1 VTQSKKGCDAETA
14 RIAAKPAHAG
24 TAPDIETDRLRRT
37 QEELRMVSA
46 YNRSLTEASPNPL
59 VTIDSDG
66 RVTDVNTAT
75 ERVTGYRREELV
87 GTDFSNYFTDPERA
101 RAGYYLVLQHDTIRD
116 YELEI
121 RHRDGHVTPV
131 LYSASVYRDDAGK
144 VRAVF
149 AAARDISERRRA
161 EEALWESEERY
172 RTAIESASDGIALVK
187 GDQHLY
193 VNARF
198 AEMFGYDDPAEIV
211 GKPLSLTVHP
221 EDVEMVTRYN
231 RLRQVGEPAPSRY
244 EFKGVRKDGAI
255 RFMEVSAAKTS
266 YRGQTLSLVYFRDVT
281 EYRNLEEQLR
291 QSQKMQAIGTLAGG
305 IAHDFNNILAGIIGF
320 TEMSLEDIAP
330 DNPVRPYLERVLKGG
345 YRGRDLVRQILTF
358 SRQGE
363 QEKKSISLGIVI
375 EEALQLIR
383 PALPSIVEI
392 EKRLHQVQDTI
403 LADPVQLQQ
412 VVMNLCTNAAYAMR
426 DTGGVLAISLHDVS
440 CEEAGRYPDLE
451 PGAYLRLTVSDT
463 GCGMTREV
471 MSKIFDPF
479 FTTKRPGEGTGMG
492 LSVVHGIVKSH
503 GGHVTVSS
511 APGKGSTFHVYLPKA
526 EPPAT
531 VAAES
536 LSPIPGGNE
545 SILFVDDEE
554 TLVDLNSLRL
564 QGLGYRV
571 VATTNGKEALRIFAG
586 DPSGFDLIITDY
598 TMPSMTGIDL
608 AGKFLELRPDIPII
622 LASGQNESIEPDMI
636 DKAGIKAYLRKTAN
650 KRELAEL
657 IRRVLAE

>member
-1 VTQSKKGCDAETA
+1 MTQAKRGSSDIVAKFTAELAQAKAALEMETA
-14 RIAAKPAHAG
+14 RLHQA
-24 TAPDIETDRLRRT
+24 
-37 QEELRMVSA
+37 EEALGMMSA
-46 YNRSLTEASPNPL
+46 YNKSLTEASPNPL
-59 VTIDSDG
+59 VTIDSNG
-66 RVTDVNTAT
+66 RVIDVNTAT
-75 ERVTGYRREELV
+75 ERFTGYQRNELM
-87 GTDFSNYFTDPERA
+87 GTDFSDYFTDPEKA
-101 RAGYYLVLQHDTIRD
+101 KAGYQLLLKHDTIRD

-121 RHRDGHVTPV
+121 RHRDGHITPV
-131 LYSASVYRDDAGK
+131 LYSASVYRDEAGK
-144 VRAVF
+144 VRGVF

-198 AEMFGYDDPAEIV
+198 AEMFGYEDPAEIV

-221 EDVEMVTRYN
+221 EDLEMVSRYN
-231 RLRQVGEPAPSRY
+231 RLRQVGEPVPSRY
-244 EFKGVRKDGAI
+244 EFKGVKKDGTI

-266 YRGQTLSLVYFRDVT
+266 YRGQSLSLVYFRDVT

-320 TEMSLEDIAP
+320 TEMALEDIDP
-330 DNPVRPYLERVLKGG
+330 RSPIRPFMERVLKGG

-358 SRQGE
+358 SRQSE
-363 QEKKSISLGIVI
+363 QEKTSIALGNIV
-375 EEALQLIR
+375 EEVLQLIR
-383 PALPSIVEI
+383 PVLPSTVEI
-392 EKRLHQVQDTI
+392 QKRLHHVQDTI

-412 VVMNLCTNAAYAMR
+412 VIMNLCTNAAYAMR
-426 DTGGVLAISLHDVS
+426 DSGGILALSLSDVS
-440 CEEAGRYPDLE
+440 CEEGSPYPDLK
-451 PGAYLRLTVSDT
+451 PGAYLKLTVSDT
-463 GCGMTREV
+463 GCGITREV
-471 MSKIFDPF
+471 MGKIFDPF

-511 APGKGSTFHVYLPKA
+511 EPDKGSTFQVYLPKA
-526 EPPAT
+526 EPL
-531 VAAES
+531 AAAPRKS
-536 LSPIPGGNE
+536 LPPIPGGNE

-571 VATTNGKEALRIFAG
+571 TTAVNSKDALRAFTA
-586 DPSGFDLIITDY
+586 DPAGFDLVITDY
-598 TMPSMTGIDL
+598 TMPHMTGIDL
-608 AGKFLELRPDIPII
+608 AGKLLELRPDIPII
-622 LASGQNESIEPDMI
+622 LTSGRNEKVEPDTI
-636 DKAGIKAYLRKTAN
+636 ERLGIKAYFPKTAG

-657 IRRVLAE
+657 IRRVLGK

>member
-1 VTQSKKGCDAETA
+1 MTQAKKGREASIVRLTAELARANTA
-14 RIAAKPAHAG
+14 LNNEAV
-24 TAPDIETDRLRRT
+24 RLHQA
-37 QEELRMVSA
+37 QEELRMMNA
-46 YNRSLTEASPNPL
+46 YNRSLTEASPSPL
-59 VTIDSDG
+59 VTIDSEGKVSDL
-66 RVTDVNTAT
+66 NSAT
-75 ERVTGYRREELV
+75 EHVTGCPREELI
-87 GTDFSNYFTDPERA
+87 GSDFSNYFTDPEKA
-101 RAGYYLVLQHDTIRD
+101 RAGYFLVLEHGTIRD

-121 RHRDGHVTPV
+121 RHKDGQVTPV
-131 LYSASVYRDDAGK
+131 LYSASVYRDEAGK

-161 EEALWESEERY
+161 EQALWESEERY

-187 GDQHLY
+187 EDQHLY

-221 EDVEMVTRYN
+221 EDIEMVSRYN
-231 RLRQVGEPAPSRY
+231 RLRQVGEQAPSRY

-266 YRGQTLSLVYFRDVT
+266 YRGQSLSLVYFRDVT

-363 QEKKSISLGIVI
+363 HEKKSISLGSII

-383 PALPSIVEI
+383 PALPSTIEI
-392 EKRLHQVQDTI
+392 EKKLHQVQDTI

-426 DTGGVLAISLHDVS
+426 DSGGALAISLHDVS
-440 CEEAGRYPDLE
+440 CEEGREYPDLE
-451 PGAYLRLTVSDT
+451 PGTYLRLTVGDT

-471 MSKIFDPF
+471 MGKIFDPF

-511 APGKGSTFHVYLPKA
+511 EPGKGSTFHVYLPKA
-526 EPPAT
+526 ELP
-531 VAAES
+531 VAIMAEN

-545 SILFVDDEE
+545 CILFVDDEE

-571 VATTNGKEALRIFAG
+571 IAAMNGREAMRIFAG
-586 DPSGFDLIITDY
+586 DPSGFDLVITDY
-598 TMPSMTGIDL
+598 TMPHMTGIDL
-608 AGKFLELRPDIPII
+608 AKRFLELRPDIPII
-622 LASGQNESIEPDMI
+622 LASGQNEQIEPDI
-636 DKAGIKAYLRKTAN
+636 IESAGIKAYMPKAAN

-657 IRRVLAE
+657 IRRVLAK